1 MASIQVAVRC
11 RHFSCNDN
19 LGVTLKQLGPTE
31 GEICLINSKYSTNRF
46 GFSWAWW
53 SAFNYKNRCKS
64 NMEEADEMKYIGQDD
79 VYQSLGMAIKKDLY
93 AGCAVVIFAYGLSGS
108 GKTFTVF
115 GPDAADAP
123 EAWFKQPT
131 PTDYWGILPNLAY
144 QLMQDRTDG
153 WKITMKYFQ
162 NVVDIVRDLM
172 SPTGEERSYKS
183 GMRKVDGFQD
193 ITWCKSLALESWDHL
208 RAEFQRA
215 NKKKAIAPT
224 QFNPMS
230 TRGHCIMLLEVEKPS
245 ADNPELK
252 DKGRLYVCD
261 LAGTEPAGDVFYAT
275 YTKTKDPATGKVEY
289 LDPKPHNDLKKTKE
303 LQDQG
308 KKINLS
314 LSEMAQFFM
323 KMAQAIKKKKL
334 KPGKSIP
341 GCNSYFLCKYLKDTM
356 LSAKTYL
363 VCGIRPEVKFLNY
376 TFSTLKFADDASV
389 IKLEPKKATVK
400 MTPREKA
407 MMKQMEEMKAMIAGL
422 QSGGGGGGGGGG
434 ASQEELEAHKA
445 KEAEYKAKLD
455 ALDSMSDEEKAA
467 FETEKAEFE
476 AAQAEWA
483 AKESSLQQMEEML
496 MKKQAE
502 IAAAMSGIGGTQSGP
517 DQEALKQKTQYESRG
532 MALSWAE
539 EECTEPYF
547 VNIDEDPFRSKRF
560 MFIFRE
566 GSGVTTIGKQADAN
580 IRPFAISTKVNHC
593 CVKREGDVLTL
604 IGGEGE
610 VFHNGCAVTVGQEVA
625 LAVFDRIAIGGGSML
640 LLWKDHGEGEEPDSD
655 AILIEYENAARS
667 SNNGGNDAALQ
678 AKMAA
683 FEAAKLE
690 WEAKMQSGTATK
702 EDEDNQ
708 AVKIKE
714 HLMAQMEEELR
725 DLVPKA
731 KEANTL
737 ATSLGR
743 GYLMFEVKLQQ
754 ESIKSEVPK
763 VKVIV
768 TNQQND
774 TSIVIDTFEFIK
786 GYSIMKDEYRRLM
799 QAVEFEEDYSV
810 PPIADP
816 ATCFFD
822 NTFHLGTGF
831 VFPEFMVYG
840 FPTDDGESNVS
851 VKHPQTQRTI
861 AQLEILWTPLASEDQ
876 DEDDDVDPDD
886 LMFDIEEPEDLIG
899 QEWCYRVNIKQ
910 ASGMPFPIDRGFVQY
925 DFFGETFTTETLEF
939 GGETGEAPTS
949 SPKFEYSMVHHIPA
963 VTAEFLEWLKNPMEF
978 FVRR

>member
-1 MASIQVAVRC
+1 METRVEAMASIQVAVRC

-93 AGCAVVIFAYGLSGS
+93 AGCVVVIFAYGLSGS

-334 KPGKSIP
+334 KPGKGVP
-341 GCNSYFLCKYLKDTM
+341 GCNTYFLSKFLKDTM
-356 LSAKTYL
+356 LNARTYL
-363 VCGIRPEVKFLNY
+363 TCAIRPEAQFHKY
-376 TFSTLKFADDASV
+376 TRATLRFAKDASV
-389 IKLEPKKATVK
+389 VKLQPKVCTKGLTK
-400 MTPREKA
+400 RELQLMQKLKE
-407 MMKQMEEMKAMIAGL
+407 MEDMVEQMKKL
-422 QSGGGGGGGGGG
+422 QAAGGGGGGGGG
-434 ASQEELEAHKA
+434 ADPAVQAELEELRA
-445 KEAEYKAKLD
+445 KN
-455 ALDSMSDEEKAA
+455 AA
-467 FETEKAEFE
+467 AE
-476 AAQAEWA
+476 AALKDHNAEQEA
-483 AKESSLQQMEEML
+483 MDNASKQREEQEMLRKKEEM
-496 MKKQAE
+496 
-502 IAAAMSGIGGTQSGP
+502 AA
-517 DQEALKQKTQYESRG
+517 RG
-532 MALSWAE
+532 MSLVYYDKST
-539 EECTEPYF
+539 TEPHF
-547 VNIDEDPFRSKRF
+547 INIDDDPFRTKRT
-560 MFIFRE
+560 MWIFGE
-566 GSGVTTIGKQADAN
+566 GDTTIGKARESG
-580 IRPFAISTKVNHC
+580 IRPFDFNVKPNHCVMRRAGDSLTIVGGDGPIFVNGTKVLAPAEGAAAALG
-593 CVKREGDVLTL
+593 VKMDSNSVESKVL
-604 IGGEGE
+604 
-610 VFHNGCAVTVGQEVA
+610 APY
-625 LAVFDRIAIGGGSML
+625 DRIVLGGSL
-640 LLWKDHGEGEEPDSD
+640 FLFSFPGQNPPRPEPTADEITDEYRSAEQDLNADMQKFAAQLMEAQSRQAGPQVINSANHLNQQAAKSEARKKAMD
-655 AILIEYENAARS
+655 AVN
-667 SNNGGNDAALQ
+667 
-678 AKMAA
+678 
-683 FEAAKLE
+683 FEARE
-690 WEAKMQSGTATK
+690 MF
-702 EDEDNQ
+702 
-708 AVKIKE
+708 
-714 HLMAQMEEELR
+714 
-725 DLVPKA
+725 PKVN
-731 KEANTL
+731 EANDL
-737 ATSLGR
+737 CHSLDR
-743 GYLMFEVKLQQ
+743 DALTFSVKLQQ
-754 ESIKSEVPK
+754 TALDALVPT
-763 VKVIV
+763 VKVQVLNNETEQTIM
-768 TNQQND
+768 
-774 TSIVIDTFEFIK
+774 IDTFEFLR
-786 GYSIMKDEYRRLM
+786 GYSSLKDEYREISTALEAGRVYNSDPEDDPIHQFFNNTYHCGTVYYFPEYLM
-799 QAVEFEEDYSV
+799 FGFQTDESENEHIQEIKAVD
-810 PPIADP
+810 DP
-816 ATCFFD
+816 A
-822 NTFHLGTGF
+822 
-831 VFPEFMVYG
+831 V
-840 FPTDDGESNVS
+840 
-851 VKHPQTQRTI
+851 TI
-861 AQLEILWTPLASEDQ
+861 GRMEITWTPLTAD
-876 DEDDDVDPDD
+876 DEVGACFAPATFSPA
-886 LMFDIEEPEDLIG
+886 LRCSL
-899 QEWCYRVNIKQ
+899 
-910 ASGMPFPIDRGFVQY
+910 SL
-925 DFFGETFTTETLEF
+925 FF
-939 GGETGEAPTS
+939 
-949 SPKFEYSMVHHIPA
+949 SPSYSTVPRSRFSYILLLPYI
-963 VTAEFLEWLKNPMEF
+963 N
-978 FVRR
+978 